1 MKVGERYVCD
11 VPECGKS
18 FSRSDHLSR
27 HKFNHEPREIHT
39 CSCPGCDKLFVR
51 KDVKEK
57 HELHHRRKIQKQ
69 KLKLAK
75 KHTASDL
82 TVNSSLVESTDK
94 LEDVFEN
101 GDHEIVTNGNRSEEI
116 QENRSKIDQLGYATT
131 QQHRQSQHTNHAIGE
146 GNNSLSAHVAVADR
160 FYPIVDHKHHSESEN
175 LSYSSRS
182 SSIGEYTSQPI
193 PTEHIPAEHSLLP
206 IDLTQWLFNDN
217 DFLNQKNVLS
227 PFDTTLSGH
236 TNANHMLEEA
246 FCISPKFP
254 QYSTQTFRGTV
265 LIQKICGYIPQL
277 HEFLLDTEQLRICLD
292 IYWAVYHVQF
302 PILHRPS
309 FSADDVH
316 PFLLLSMIMMGAGLM
331 DVNDTTAMS
340 IIPHPQK
347 LADCIAVPLRW
358 LISSSEEFGLPTRA
372 WMIQSLVIL
381 ESYEM
386 LFSNR
391 KLHERAY
398 LHHGLKIQLL
408 RRSALLGGD
417 PLNRTSDET
426 NLTEEK
432 DIWKKWIEIES
443 LKRAALVSF
452 YLDTF
457 HATIF
462 GHEIVLFAHQIK
474 LLMPCD
480 DMLWEMSVI
489 DNNNLPPQ
497 TETPRFIVALT
508 KLLHQEQSEASSLS
522 KKLLLAGLL
531 TIKFQMEQK
540 DLQMTFLDWKSVEE
554 SWKSTIYNAI
564 EVWREAVGDCC
575 DTRNAFYLPLTVES
589 TNSVR
594 SGLSV
599 NDTKCKFPIYHLCQ
613 AFMRVKQYDMLIYA
627 GSPRR
632 MSVKTTERDY
642 KVVEGRIKQW
652 ANTANGKI
660 SVLHCYILLNEI
672 LFNGEEQSVYDPDS
686 DPILY
691 RPNIVASSLF
701 VIWVYNYSLY
711 GPESLDQRYAKQNVV
726 SEKEEGYAYISRI
739 FSSLTKGTGQKSL
752 DYKSLEKCAK
762 VIDDIPN
769 KHYLVGLLKLFKN
782 KYILCR
788 SEICREYAGLIENC
802 ILRSTGKEREA
813 FT

>member
-11 VPECGKS
+11 VPDCGKS

-27 HKFNHEPREIHT
+27 HKFNHEPRAIHT
-39 CSCPGCDKLFVR
+39 CSCVGCNKSFVR

-57 HELHHRRKIQKQ
+57 HEFHHRRKIQKQ

-75 KHTASDL
+75 KQMAAKTFID
-82 TVNSSLVESTDK
+82 SSPICPAEK
-94 LEDVFEN
+94 LEEALDTEEHNTINDARTEVIPQKSPNE
-101 GDHEIVTNGNRSEEI
+101 DHLEYI
-116 QENRSKIDQLGYATT
+116 TT
-131 QQHRQSQHTNHAIGE
+131 QHHQMDPVHINQPMDHITNAE
-146 GNNSLSAHVAVADR
+146 LSAHLASVDQ
-160 FYPIVDHKHHSESEN
+160 YYTTIDHKDYSESEHSK
-175 LSYSSRS
+175 LASD
-182 SSIGEYTSQPI
+182 QI
-193 PTEHIPAEHSLLP
+193 PTENALLP

-217 DFLNQKNVLS
+217 DFLNQRNVLS
-227 PFDTTLSGH
+227 PFGTTLSGG

-246 FCISPKFP
+246 FCISPNFP
-254 QYSTQTFRGTV
+254 QYSNQNFRGAV
-265 LIQKICGYIPQL
+265 LIQKLCGYVPQL
-277 HEFLLDTEQLRICLD
+277 HELHFDVEQLRICLD
-292 IYWAVYHVQF
+292 VYWAAYHVQF

-331 DVNDTTAMS
+331 DVNDSSVMT
-340 IIPHPQK
+340 ILPHPQR
-347 LADCIAVPLRW
+347 LADSIAVPLRW
-358 LISSSEEFGLPTRA
+358 LISSSEEFGSPTRA
-372 WMIQSLVIL
+372 WMIQSLIIL
-381 ESYEM
+381 ETYEI

-417 PLNRTSDET
+417 PLNRTSDDS

-452 YLDTF
+452 YLDTI

-474 LLMPCD
+474 LSMPCD

-489 DNNNLPPQ
+489 DKNNLPPQ

-554 SWKSTIYNAI
+554 SWKSTIYKAI
-564 EVWREAVGDCC
+564 DVWRDAVCHGDCC
-575 DTRNAFYLPLTVES
+575 DTRNAFYLPSTGES
-589 TNSVR
+589 SNIVR
-594 SGLSV
+594 SGLSL

-642 KVVEGRIKQW
+642 RVVEGRIKQW
-652 ANTANGKI
+652 ANSANGKI

-672 LFNGEEQSVYDPDS
+672 MFNGEVRSAYDPDT

-701 VIWVYNYSLY
+701 VIWVYNYCLY
-711 GPESLDQRYAKQNVV
+711 GPESLKQKYSKQDNVK
-726 SEKEEGYAYISRI
+726 EEEEGYDYISRI
-739 FSSLTKGTGQKSL
+739 YSSLINYTGEKSL
-752 DYKSLEKCAK
+752 NYKSLERYSK
-762 VIDDIPN
+762 VIDNIPN
-769 KHYLVGLLKLFKN
+769 KHFLVGLLKLFKD

-788 SEICREYAGLIENC
+788 SEICREYAELISNC
-802 ILRSTGKEREA
+802 ILRSTGKEREP